1 MNWLSECSAKSHSQC
16 LDRKEE
22 RDIVVVLGLS
32 SLPELDVT
40 LGKLKFLL
48 FICYIGEKMCITS
61 ASSHGDNYSVDKHL
75 DLSK

>member
-1 MNWLSECSAKSHSQC
+1 MNWLSECSAKCHSQS
-16 LDRKEE
+16 LDRKGE

-48 FICYIGEKMCITS
+48 FIWYIGGKC
-61 ASSHGDNYSVDKHL
+61 V
-75 DLSK
+75 